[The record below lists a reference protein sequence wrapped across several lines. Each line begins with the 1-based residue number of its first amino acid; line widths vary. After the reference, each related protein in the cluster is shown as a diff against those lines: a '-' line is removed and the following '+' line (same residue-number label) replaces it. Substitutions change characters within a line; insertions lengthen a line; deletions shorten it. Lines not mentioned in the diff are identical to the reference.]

1 MTELELERALTDLGA
16 HLQHPPTPPLA
27 EAVLARLA
35 AAPEAAPAAAGR
47 RPGRVVAGPLRAWLR
62 GGPAWR
68 RVAVAALA
76 LIVLAAGV
84 VVATPGAREAV
95 ARRLGIPG
103 VAIHLGG
110 RTPATPTL
118 PTGAG
123 AGASLD
129 LGRRVTVEQARGAV
143 SFGLLVPSAAGF
155 ERPDAVYVSQDVPG
169 GRVDL
174 LYRPRPG
181 LPVSPFTNAGLLI
194 TEFRAEPMI
203 EKIAKS
209 TTAVEHVTV
218 AGETGYWFAGSP
230 HSFAYLDRQGAF
242 REETSRLAGSTL
254 VWTHGDLTL
263 RLEGQLSKGEAMRIA
278 ATMR

>member
-1 MTELELERALTDLGA
+1 
-16 HLQHPPTPPLA
+16 
-27 EAVLARLA
+27 
-35 AAPEAAPAAAGR
+35 
-47 RPGRVVAGPLRAWLR
+47 
-62 GGPAWR
+62 
-68 RVAVAALA
+68 
-76 LIVLAAGV
+76 
-84 VVATPGAREAV
+84 
-95 ARRLGIPG
+95 
-103 VAIHLGG
+103 
-110 RTPATPTL
+110 
-118 PTGAG
+118 
-123 AGASLD
+123 
-129 LGRRVTVEQARGAV
+129 
-143 SFGLLVPSAAGF
+143 
-155 ERPDAVYVSQDVPG
+155 VYVSQDVPG

-181 LPVSPFTNAGLLI
+181 LPVSPFTDAGLLI

-218 AGETGYWFAGSP
+218 AGEVGYWFAGSP
-230 HSFAYLDRQGAF
+230 HSFAYLDRQGAL